1 MSGLPKQVTW
11 WASLSGRDLSDPR
24 VCEELDKP
32 PLLFSSYAERER
44 EREREIEI
52 EIYIERDR
60 WIYIERDRWRE
71 REI

>member
-24 VCEELDKP
+24 VCEELGEP

-44 EREREIEI
+44 EILRYIYREIDGERCIYRER
-52 EIYIERDR
+52 
-60 WIYIERDRWRE
+60 
-71 REI
+71 